1 MDASY
6 SSASMS
12 AGNLLSMVCSTLH
25 AAGCAAIHSHA
36 AGYTAVQSMQQVYW
50 YAVLLG
56 YFFLFIAYFVILLVD
71 FNWSSQTS

>member
-25 AAGCAAIHSHA
+25 AAGC
-36 AGYTAVQSMQQVYW
+36 TAVQSMQQVYW

>member
-25 AAGCAAIHSHA
+25 AAGCAAI
-36 AGYTAVQSMQQVYW
+36 YSMLQGVLQVYW

-71 FNWSSQTS
+71 FNWSSWTS